1 MKRTLLVLSILSSL
15 AACGGGSDSPAGA
28 PVNPLKVEFS
38 EAAVAVEQKQTD
50 VAKVESTER
59 LDIDGLVS
67 AYMTMARFVS
77 EPADRA
83 MTDDEARALAGLE
96 MWYLASNTVV
106 FRTGP
111 DGKSTH
117 ESPSAIRAQMAAM
130 KRSFGPRDYAGRIM
144 AEVKRGMITRPD
156 SWREAVQDYYKNFDR
171 MDAEEKNA

>member
-1 MKRTLLVLSILSSL
+1 MKRTILVLSILSTL
-15 AACGGGSDSPAGA
+15 AACGGGSVPAGQ
-28 PVNPLKVEFS
+28 PVNPLAVEFS
-38 EAAVAVEQKQTD
+38 GEIIEQKQTD
-50 VAKVESTER
+50 VAKIESTER

-77 EPADRA
+77 EPADRV

-96 MWYLASNTVV
+96 VWYLASNTVV

-117 ESPSAIRAQMAAM
+117 ESPASIREQMANM

-144 AEVKRGMITRPD
+144 AEVKRGMITRPE
-156 SWREAVQDYYKNFDR
+156 SWREAVQEYYKNFDR
-171 MDAEEKNA
+171 MDAEEKNS

>member
-1 MKRTLLVLSILSSL
+1 MKRTLLVLSILSTL
-15 AACGGGSDSPAGA
+15 AACGSGSDSPASQ

-38 EAAVAVEQKQTD
+38 AETVENKQTD
-50 VAKVESTER
+50 VAEVKAAER

-67 AYMTMARFVS
+67 AYMTMARFVG

-83 MTDDEARALAGLE
+83 MTADETRALAGLE
-96 MWYLASNTVV
+96 SWYLASNTVV

-117 ESPSAIRAQMAAM
+117 ESPAAIRAQMAGM
-130 KRSFGPRDYAGRIM
+130 KQSFGPRDYAGRIM
-144 AEVKRGMITRPD
+144 SAVKHGMITRPD

-171 MDAEEKNA
+171 MDSEEKNA

>member
-1 MKRTLLVLSILSSL
+1 MKRTILVISILSTL
-15 AACGGGSDSPAGA
+15 AACGGGSAPAGQ
-28 PVNPLKVEFS
+28 PVNPLAVEFS
-38 EAAVAVEQKQTD
+38 GEIIEQKQTD
-50 VAKVESTER
+50 VAKIESTER

-77 EPADRA
+77 ETADRA

-117 ESPSAIRAQMAAM
+117 ESPARIREQMANM

-156 SWREAVQDYYKNFDR
+156 S
-171 MDAEEKNA
+171 

>member
-1 MKRTLLVLSILSSL
+1 MKRTILVLSILSTL
-15 AACGGGSDSPAGA
+15 AACGGGSAPAGQ
-28 PVNPLKVEFS
+28 PVNPLAVEFS
-38 EAAVAVEQKQTD
+38 GEIIEQKQTD
-50 VAKVESTER
+50 VAKIESTER

-83 MTDDEARALAGLE
+83 MTDGEARALAGLE

-117 ESPSAIRAQMAAM
+117 ESPAAIRAQMAAM

-171 MDAEEKNA
+171 MDAEEKNS

>member
-1 MKRTLLVLSILSSL
+1 MKRTILILSILSSL
-15 AACGGGSDSPAGA
+15 AACGGGSDSQTGT

-38 EAAVAVEQKQTD
+38 ETAVAVEQKQTD
-50 VAKVESTER
+50 VAKIESTER

-117 ESPSAIRAQMAAM
+117 ESPAAIRAQMTAM

-171 MDAEEKNA
+171 MDAEEKNS

>member
-1 MKRTLLVLSILSSL
+1 MKRTLLVLSILSTL
-15 AACGGGSDSPAGA
+15 AACGGGSAPAGQ
-28 PVNPLKVEFS
+28 PVNPLAVEFS
-38 EAAVAVEQKQTD
+38 GEIIEQKQTD
-50 VAKVESTER
+50 VAGVQQTER

-77 EPADRA
+77 EPADRTL
-83 MTDDEARALAGLE
+83 TDDEARALAGLE
-96 MWYLASNTVV
+96 LWYLASNTVV

-117 ESPSAIRAQMAAM
+117 ESPAKIREQMANM

-156 SWREAVQDYYKNFDR
+156 SWREAVQEYYKNFDR
-171 MDAEEKNA
+171 MDAEEKNS

>member
-1 MKRTLLVLSILSSL
+1 MKRTLLVLSILSTL
-15 AACGGGSDSPAGA
+15 AACGGVSAPAGQ
-28 PVNPLKVEFS
+28 PVNPLAVEFS
-38 EAAVAVEQKQTD
+38 GEIIEQKQTD
-50 VAKVESTER
+50 VASVQPTER

-96 MWYLASNTVV
+96 VWYLASNTVV

-117 ESPSAIRAQMAAM
+117 ESPSAIRAQMASM
-130 KRSFGPRDYAGRIM
+130 KQSFGPRDYAGRIM

-171 MDAEEKNA
+171 MDAEEKNP

>member
-1 MKRTLLVLSILSSL
+1 MKRTLLVLSILSTL
-15 AACGGGSDSPAGA
+15 AACGGGSAPAGQ
-28 PVNPLKVEFS
+28 PVNPLAVEFS
-38 EAAVAVEQKQTD
+38 GEIIEQKQTD
-50 VAKVESTER
+50 VAGVQPTER

-67 AYMTMARFVS
+67 AYMTIARFVS

-83 MTDDEARALAGLE
+83 MTDGEARALAGLE

-117 ESPSAIRAQMAAM
+117 ESPAAIRAQMTAM

-171 MDAEEKNA
+171 MDAEEKNS

>member
-1 MKRTLLVLSILSSL
+1 MKRTILVISILSTL
-15 AACGGGSDSPAGA
+15 AACGGGSAPAGQ
-28 PVNPLKVEFS
+28 PVNPLAVEFS
-38 EAAVAVEQKQTD
+38 GEIIEQKQTD
-50 VAKVESTER
+50 VAKIESTER

-77 EPADRA
+77 ETADRV

-96 MWYLASNTVV
+96 VWYLASNTVV

-171 MDAEEKNA
+171 MDAEEKNS

>member
-1 MKRTLLVLSILSSL
+1 MKRTILVLSILSTL
-15 AACGGGSDSPAGA
+15 AACGGGSAPAGQ
-28 PVNPLKVEFS
+28 PVNPLAVEFS
-38 EAAVAVEQKQTD
+38 GEIIEQKQTD
-50 VAKVESTER
+50 VAKIESTER

-77 EPADRA
+77 ETADRV

-96 MWYLASNTVV
+96 VWYLASNAVV
-106 FRTGP
+106 FRTDP

-171 MDAEEKNA
+171 MDAEEKNS

>member
-1 MKRTLLVLSILSSL
+1 MKRNLLVLSILSSL
-15 AACGGGSDSPAGA
+15 VACGGGSDSPAGQS
-28 PVNPLKVEFS
+28 VNPLKVEFS

-50 VAKVESTER
+50 VASVQATER
-59 LDIDGLVS
+59 LDIDGLVR
-67 AYMTMARFVS
+67 AYMTMARFVG
-77 EPADRA
+77 EPADRV
-83 MTDDEARALAGLE
+83 MTNDEVRALAGLE

-171 MDAEEKNA
+171 MDAEEKNS

>member
-1 MKRTLLVLSILSSL
+1 MKRTILVLSILSTL
-15 AACGGGSDSPAGA
+15 AACGGGSVPAGQ
-28 PVNPLKVEFS
+28 PVNPLAVEFS
-38 EAAVAVEQKQTD
+38 GEIIEQKQTD
-50 VAKVESTER
+50 VAKIESTER

-83 MTDDEARALAGLE
+83 MTDGEARALAGLE

-171 MDAEEKNA
+171 MDAEEKNS

>member
-1 MKRTLLVLSILSSL
+1 MKRTLLVLSILSTL
-15 AACGGGSDSPAGA
+15 AACGGGSAPAGQ
-28 PVNPLKVEFS
+28 PVNPLAVEFS
-38 EAAVAVEQKQTD
+38 GEIIEQKQTD
-50 VAKVESTER
+50 VAKIESTER

-77 EPADRA
+77 ETADRV
-83 MTDDEARALAGLE
+83 MTDDEERALAGLE

-171 MDAEEKNA
+171 MDAEEKNS

>member
-1 MKRTLLVLSILSSL
+1 MKRTILVLSILSTL
-15 AACGGGSDSPAGA
+15 AACGGGSAPAGQ
-28 PVNPLKVEFS
+28 PVNPLAVEFS
-38 EAAVAVEQKQTD
+38 GEIIEQKQTD
-50 VAKVESTER
+50 VAKIESTER

-77 EPADRA
+77 ESTDRA
-83 MTDDEARALAGLE
+83 MTDDEARALSGLE

-106 FRTGP
+106 FRTVP

-117 ESPSAIRAQMAAM
+117 ESPAAIRAQMAAM

-171 MDAEEKNA
+171 MNAEEKNS

>member
-1 MKRTLLVLSILSSL
+1 MKRTILVLSILSTL
-15 AACGGGSDSPAGA
+15 AACGGGSAPAGQ
-28 PVNPLKVEFS
+28 PVNPLAVEFS
-38 EAAVAVEQKQTD
+38 GEIIEQKQTD
-50 VAKVESTER
+50 VAKIESTER

-96 MWYLASNTVV
+96 VWYLAANTVV

-117 ESPSAIRAQMAAM
+117 ESPAAIRAQMAAM

-171 MDAEEKNA
+171 MDAEEKNS

>member
-1 MKRTLLVLSILSSL
+1 MKRTILVLSILSTL
-15 AACGGGSDSPAGA
+15 AACGGGSAPAGQ
-28 PVNPLKVEFS
+28 PVNPLKVEVS
-38 EAAVAVEQKQTD
+38 EATVAVEQKQTD
-50 VAKVESTER
+50 VASIQATER

-117 ESPSAIRAQMAAM
+117 ESPAAIRAQMASM

-156 SWREAVQDYYKNFDR
+156 SWREAVQDYYKNFDH
-171 MDAEEKNA
+171 MDAEEKNS

>member
-1 MKRTLLVLSILSSL
+1 MKRTLLVLSILSTL
-15 AACGGGSDSPAGA
+15 AACGGGSAPVGQ
-28 PVNPLKVEFS
+28 PVNPLAVEFS
-38 EAAVAVEQKQTD
+38 GEIIEQKQTD
-50 VAKVESTER
+50 VASVQPTER

-77 EPADRA
+77 EPVDRA
-83 MTDDEARALAGLE
+83 MTDDESRALAGLE

-144 AEVKRGMITRPD
+144 AEVRRGMITRPD

-171 MDAEEKNA
+171 MDAEEKND

>member
-1 MKRTLLVLSILSSL
+1 MKRTILVLSILSTL
-15 AACGGGSDSPAGA
+15 AACGGGSAPAGQ
-28 PVNPLKVEFS
+28 PVNPLAVEFS
-38 EAAVAVEQKQTD
+38 GEIIEQKQTD
-50 VAKVESTER
+50 VAKIESTER

-96 MWYLASNTVV
+96 VWYLASNTVV

-117 ESPSAIRAQMAAM
+117 ESPAAIRAQMASM

-171 MDAEEKNA
+171 MDAEEKNS

>member
-15 AACGGGSDSPAGA
+15 AACGGGSDSPAGQ
-28 PVNPLKVEFS
+28 PVNPLKVEVS
-38 EAAVAVEQKQTD
+38 TEAVVEQKQTD
-50 VAKVESTER
+50 VASVQATER

-96 MWYLASNTVV
+96 MWYLVSNTVV
-106 FRTGP
+106 FRAGP

-117 ESPSAIRAQMAAM
+117 ESPAKIREQMAAM
-130 KRSFGPRDYAGRIM
+130 KRGFGPRDYAGRIM
-144 AEVKRGMITRPD
+144 AEVKRGMITRPE

>member
-1 MKRTLLVLSILSSL
+1 MKRTLLVLSILSTL
-15 AACGGGSDSPAGA
+15 AACGGGGASAGQPVSPLA
-28 PVNPLKVEFS
+28 VEFS
-38 EAAVAVEQKQTD
+38 GEIIEQKQTD
-50 VAKVESTER
+50 VASVQPTER

-96 MWYLASNTVV
+96 VWYLASNTVV

-117 ESPSAIRAQMAAM
+117 ESPARIREQMANM

>member
-1 MKRTLLVLSILSSL
+1 MKRTILVLSILSTL
-15 AACGGGSDSPAGA
+15 AACGGGSAPAGQ
-28 PVNPLKVEFS
+28 PVNPLAVEFS
-38 EAAVAVEQKQTD
+38 GEIIEQKQTD
-50 VAKVESTER
+50 VAKIESTER

-96 MWYLASNTVV
+96 VWYLAANTVL

-117 ESPSAIRAQMAAM
+117 ESPAAIRAQMAAM

-171 MDAEEKNA
+171 MDAEEKNS

>member
-1 MKRTLLVLSILSSL
+1 MKRTILVLSILSTL
-15 AACGGGSDSPAGA
+15 AACGGGSAPVGQ
-28 PVNPLKVEFS
+28 PVNPLAVEFS
-38 EAAVAVEQKQTD
+38 GEIIEQKQTD
-50 VAKVESTER
+50 VASVQPTER

-77 EPADRA
+77 ESTDRA
-83 MTDDEARALAGLE
+83 MTDDEAHALSGLE

-106 FRTGP
+106 FRAGP

-144 AEVKRGMITRPD
+144 AEVKRGMITRPE

>member
-1 MKRTLLVLSILSSL
+1 MKRTILVLSILSSL
-15 AACGGGSDSPAGA
+15 AACGGGSDSPAGQ
-28 PVNPLKVEFS
+28 PVNPLAVEFS
-38 EAAVAVEQKQTD
+38 GEIIEQKQTD
-50 VAKVESTER
+50 VASVKQTER
-59 LDIDGLVS
+59 LDIDGLVR
-67 AYMTMARFVS
+67 AYMTMARFVG

-117 ESPSAIRAQMAAM
+117 ESPAKIREQMAAM

-171 MDAEEKNA
+171 MDAEEKNS

>member
-1 MKRTLLVLSILSSL
+1 MKRTLLVLSILSTL
-15 AACGGGSDSPAGA
+15 AACGGGSAPAGQ
-28 PVNPLKVEFS
+28 PVNPLAVEFS
-38 EAAVAVEQKQTD
+38 GEIIEQKQTD
-50 VAKVESTER
+50 VASVQPTER
-59 LDIDGLVS
+59 LDIDGLVR

-77 EPADRA
+77 ETADRV

-96 MWYLASNTVV
+96 VWYLASNTVV

-171 MDAEEKNA
+171 MDAEEKNS

>member
-1 MKRTLLVLSILSSL
+1 MKRTILVLSILSTL
-15 AACGGGSDSPAGA
+15 AACGGGSAPAGQ
-28 PVNPLKVEFS
+28 PVNPLAVEFS
-38 EAAVAVEQKQTD
+38 GEIIEQKQTD
-50 VAKVESTER
+50 VAKIESTER

-83 MTDDEARALAGLE
+83 MTDGEARALAGLE

-117 ESPSAIRAQMAAM
+117 ESPAAIRAQMAAM

-144 AEVKRGMITRPD
+144 AEVRRGMITRPD

-171 MDAEEKNA
+171 MDAEEKNS

>member
-1 MKRTLLVLSILSSL
+1 MKRTLLVLSILSTL
-15 AACGGGSDSPAGA
+15 AACGGGSAPAGQ
-28 PVNPLKVEFS
+28 PVNPLAVEFS
-38 EAAVAVEQKQTD
+38 GEIIEQKQTD
-50 VAKVESTER
+50 VAGVQPTER
-59 LDIDGLVS
+59 LDIDGLVK

-96 MWYLASNTVV
+96 VWYLASNTVV

-171 MDAEEKNA
+171 MDAEEKNS

>member
-1 MKRTLLVLSILSSL
+1 MKRTILVLSILSTL
-15 AACGGGSDSPAGA
+15 AACGGGSAPAGQ
-28 PVNPLKVEFS
+28 PVNPLAVEFS
-38 EAAVAVEQKQTD
+38 GEIIEQKQTD
-50 VAKVESTER
+50 VAKIESTER

>member
-1 MKRTLLVLSILSSL
+1 MKRTLLVLSILSTL
-15 AACGGGSDSPAGA
+15 AACGGGSAPVGQ
-28 PVNPLKVEFS
+28 PVNPLAVEFS
-38 EAAVAVEQKQTD
+38 GEIIEQKQTN
-50 VAKVESTER
+50 VASVQPTER

-77 EPADRA
+77 ESTDRA
-83 MTDDEARALAGLE
+83 MTDDEARALSGLE

-117 ESPSAIRAQMAAM
+117 ESPAAIRAQMAAM

-144 AEVKRGMITRPD
+144 TEVKRGMITRPD

-171 MDAEEKNA
+171 MDAEEKNS

>member
-1 MKRTLLVLSILSSL
+1 MKRTILVLSILSTL
-15 AACGGGSDSPAGA
+15 AACGGGSAPAGQS
-28 PVNPLKVEFS
+28 VNPLKVEFS

-50 VAKVESTER
+50 VAKIESTER

-117 ESPSAIRAQMAAM
+117 ESPAAIRAQMAAM

-171 MDAEEKNA
+171 MDAEEKNS

>member
-1 MKRTLLVLSILSSL
+1 MKRTLLVLSILSTL
-15 AACGGGSDSPAGA
+15 AACGGGSAPVGQ
-28 PVNPLKVEFS
+28 PVNPLAVEFS
-38 EAAVAVEQKQTD
+38 GEIIEQKQTD
-50 VAKVESTER
+50 VASVQPTER

-77 EPADRA
+77 ESTDRA
-83 MTDDEARALAGLE
+83 MTDSEARALAGLE

-117 ESPSAIRAQMAAM
+117 ESPAAIRAQMAAM

-171 MDAEEKNA
+171 MDAEEKNS

>member
-1 MKRTLLVLSILSSL
+1 MKRTLLVLSILSTL
-15 AACGGGSDSPAGA
+15 AACGGGSTPAGQ
-28 PVNPLKVEFS
+28 PVNPLAVEFS
-38 EAAVAVEQKQTD
+38 GEIIEQKQTD
-50 VAKVESTER
+50 VASVQQIER

-83 MTDDEARALAGLE
+83 MTDDEARALVGLE

-117 ESPSAIRAQMAAM
+117 ESPAAIRAQMSAM

-171 MDAEEKNA
+171 MDAEEKNS

>member
-1 MKRTLLVLSILSSL
+1 MKRTILVLSILSTL
-15 AACGGGSDSPAGA
+15 AACGGGSAPAGQ
-28 PVNPLKVEFS
+28 PVNPLAVEFS
-38 EAAVAVEQKQTD
+38 GEIIEQKQTD
-50 VAKVESTER
+50 VAKIESTER

-77 EPADRA
+77 ETADRV

-96 MWYLASNTVV
+96 VWYLASNTVV

-171 MDAEEKNA
+171 MDAEEKNS

>member
-1 MKRTLLVLSILSSL
+1 MKRTLLVLSILSTL
-15 AACGGGSDSPAGA
+15 AACGGGSAPAGQ
-28 PVNPLKVEFS
+28 PVNPLAVEFS
-38 EAAVAVEQKQTD
+38 GEIIEQKQTN
-50 VAKVESTER
+50 VAGVQPTER

-67 AYMTMARFVS
+67 AYMMMARFVG
-77 EPADRA
+77 EPVDRA

-117 ESPSAIRAQMAAM
+117 ESPAAIRAQMAAM

-171 MDAEEKNA
+171 MDAEEKNS

>member
-1 MKRTLLVLSILSSL
+1 MKRTLIVLSILSTL
-15 AACGGGSDSPAGA
+15 AACGSGSDSQTGT
-28 PVNPLKVEFS
+28 PVDPLKVEFS
-38 EAAVAVEQKQTD
+38 AETVENKQTD
-50 VAKVESTER
+50 VTEVKAAER

-77 EPADRA
+77 EPVDRA
-83 MTDDEARALAGLE
+83 MTDDETRALAGLE
-96 MWYLASNTVV
+96 SWYLASNTVV

-117 ESPSAIRAQMAAM
+117 ESPAAIRAQMAGM
-130 KRSFGPRDYAGRIM
+130 KQSFDPRDYVGRIM
-144 AEVKRGMITRPD
+144 SSVKHGMITRPD

>member
-1 MKRTLLVLSILSSL
+1 MKRTILVISILSTL
-15 AACGGGSDSPAGA
+15 AACGGGSASVGQ
-28 PVNPLKVEFS
+28 PVNPLAVEFS
-38 EAAVAVEQKQTD
+38 GEIIEQKQTD
-50 VAKVESTER
+50 VAKVEATER
-59 LDIDGLVS
+59 LDIDGLVK

-171 MDAEEKNA
+171 MDAEEKNS

>member
-1 MKRTLLVLSILSSL
+1 MKRTLLVLSILSTL
-15 AACGGGSDSPAGA
+15 AACGSGSDSQTGT
-28 PVNPLKVEFS
+28 PVDPLKVEFS
-38 EAAVAVEQKQTD
+38 AETVENKQAD
-50 VAKVESTER
+50 VAEVKPAER

-83 MTDDEARALAGLE
+83 MTAEETRALAGLE
-96 MWYLASNTVV
+96 SWYLASNTVV

-117 ESPSAIRAQMAAM
+117 ESPAAIRAQMAGM
-130 KRSFGPRDYAGRIM
+130 KQSFGPRDYAGRIM
-144 AEVKRGMITRPD
+144 SSVKHGMITRPD

-171 MDAEEKNA
+171 MDAEEKTLD

>member
-1 MKRTLLVLSILSSL
+1 MKRTLLVLSILSTL
-15 AACGGGSDSPAGA
+15 AACGGGSAPAGQ
-28 PVNPLKVEFS
+28 PVNPLAVEFS
-38 EAAVAVEQKQTD
+38 GEIIEQKQTD
-50 VAKVESTER
+50 VAKIESTER

-77 EPADRA
+77 ETADRV

-171 MDAEEKNA
+171 MDAEEKNS

>member
-1 MKRTLLVLSILSSL
+1 MKRTLLVLSILSTL
-15 AACGGGSDSPAGA
+15 AACGGGSAPAGQ
-28 PVNPLKVEFS
+28 PVNPLAVEFS
-38 EAAVAVEQKQTD
+38 GEIIEQKQTD
-50 VAKVESTER
+50 VASVQPTER
-59 LDIDGLVS
+59 LDIDGLVR
-67 AYMTMARFVS
+67 AYMTMARFVG
-77 EPADRA
+77 EPADRV
-83 MTDDEARALAGLE
+83 MTNDEVRALAGLE

-117 ESPSAIRAQMAAM
+117 ESPAKIREQMAAM

-171 MDAEEKNA
+171 MDAEEKNS

>member
-1 MKRTLLVLSILSSL
+1 MKRTILVLSILSTL
-15 AACGGGSDSPAGA
+15 AACGGGSAPAGQ
-28 PVNPLKVEFS
+28 PVNPLAVEFS
-38 EAAVAVEQKQTD
+38 GEIIEQKQTD
-50 VAKVESTER
+50 VAKIESTER

-83 MTDDEARALAGLE
+83 MTDGEARALAGLE

-106 FRTGP
+106 FHTGP

-117 ESPSAIRAQMAAM
+117 ESPAAIRAQMAAM

-171 MDAEEKNA
+171 MDAEEKNS